1 MKWRIGMAD
10 GWRRLH
16 TRGTVIVS
24 GSFAIVTACG
34 PAIIDAWNSMPPD
47 LKALLPQGVQR
58 WAALVA
64 FALILVVRYTAVRKR
79 DVSAANGEV
88 KQ

>member
-10 GWRRLH
+10 GRRRLH

-47 LKALLPQGVQR
+47 LKALLPQGIQR
-58 WAALVA
+58 WAALAA
-64 FALILVVRYTAVRKR
+64 FVLILVVRYTTVRRR
-79 DVSAANGEV
+79 DAPAPSGEV